1 MTNKSISLGLQDKAK
16 LYNISKSLASKTR
29 IDIIEQLNK
38 GSMNVNE
45 ISERLGIPTSTA
57 AFNVNILEEANIIR
71 TELQPSSRGS
81 MKLCSLNIGSLSV
94 KLDNAGGA
102 KNGNTFYIDMP
113 IGNYTDCRIFPT
125 CGIVGGDG
133 YLDVED
139 RPRGFYNSQKAFAQ
153 LIWFYKGY
161 LEYKFENNIIDG
173 TKVNLLEIS
182 MELCSEAPFYRT
194 EWPSDITMWINDV
207 EIGTWTSPGDFGGRR
222 GKLNPQWWADDRTQY
237 GLLKAFRVSGEGSFV
252 DEQRIS
258 NVTLDELNIE
268 KGDFI
273 KMRIGVRDD
282 AQNVGGVNIFGEKF
296 GDYQQN
302 IIMRIDYSM

>member
-1 MTNKSISLGLQDKAK
+1 MTNKSISLGLQDKGK

-29 IDIIEQLNK
+29 IDIVEQLNST
-38 GSMNVNE
+38 SMNVNE
-45 ISERLGIPTSTA
+45 IAERLGIPTSTA
-57 AFNVNILEEANIIR
+57 AFNVNILEEAGIIK

-81 MKLCSLNIGSLSV
+81 MKLCSLNMNSIFIDLGSGSGT
-94 KLDNAGGA
+94 KSA
-102 KNGNTFYIDMP
+102 NTFYIDMP

-125 CGIVGGDG
+125 CGIVGSDG

-139 RPRGFYNSQKAFAQ
+139 KPRGFYNAKKALAQ

-173 TKVNLLEIS
+173 TKVSMLEIS
-182 MELCSEAPFYRT
+182 MELCSEAPFYRS

-207 EIGTWTSPGDFGGRR
+207 EIGTWTSPGDFGGRH
-222 GKLNPQWWADDRTQY
+222 GKLNPQWWADNRTQY
-237 GLLKAFRVSGEGSFV
+237 GLLKAFRVTDEGSFA
-252 DEQRIS
+252 DDQRIS
-258 NVTLDELNIE
+258 GVTLGMLNLE

-282 AQNVGGVNIFGEKF
+282 AHNVGGINIFGEKF